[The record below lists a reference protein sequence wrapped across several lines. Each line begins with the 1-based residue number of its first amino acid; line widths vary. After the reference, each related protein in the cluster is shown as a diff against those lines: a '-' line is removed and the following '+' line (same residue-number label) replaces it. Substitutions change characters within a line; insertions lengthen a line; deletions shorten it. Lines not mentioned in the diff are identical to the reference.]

1 MIKHFIDLSDQELC
15 KFLTYCMFPNE
26 ERIIQQCKLYKTSED
41 RSLHG
46 IYLKDILVG
55 IIGLIHN
62 PDEIEIKYIAIETEY
77 RHRGIGQELVRAIS
91 KLYPDLEL
99 IAETNKDAVSFYKK
113 VGFMITNLGEKYPG
127 IERFKCVY
135 KNIERDFEGI
145 SGKA

>member
-55 IIGLIHN
+55 IIGLILTLMKLKLN
-62 PDEIEIKYIAIETEY
+62 TLLSKPNIDIE
-77 RHRGIGQELVRAIS
+77 EL
-91 KLYPDLEL
+91 D
-99 IAETNKDAVSFYKK
+99 
-113 VGFMITNLGEKYPG
+113 
-127 IERFKCVY
+127 
-135 KNIERDFEGI
+135 KN
-145 SGKA
+145 